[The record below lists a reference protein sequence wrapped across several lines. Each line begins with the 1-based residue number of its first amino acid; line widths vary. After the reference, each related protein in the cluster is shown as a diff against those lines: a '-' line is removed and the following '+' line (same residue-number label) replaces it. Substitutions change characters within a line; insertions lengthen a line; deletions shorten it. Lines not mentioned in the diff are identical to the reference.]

1 MNGGEI
7 AAAAAVFALAGALLV
22 LAVRHFLERGFLLNN
37 AYIYASREERKTM
50 DKKPYYR
57 QSAVV
62 FCLLSA
68 VFTVVGLS
76 LVLRKDGLLLLELPL
91 AAGAVVYAIVSSLRL
106 SRVPKK

>member
-1 MNGGEI
+1 M
-7 AAAAAVFALAGALLV
+7 
-22 LAVRHFLERGFLLNN
+22 LNN
-37 AYIYASREERKTM
+37 AYIYASEEERKTM

-62 FCLLSA
+62 FSLLSA

-106 SRVPKK
+106 SRAPKK